1 MNVSSSGYTARVGN
15 RTYPVPEKNAGQAAA
30 YDSNGDKRVTLAEI
44 KANIGGLP
52 DGMTINKGDFAV
64 EIRQG
69 MLEQPSPHVDHYPS
83 SDEID
88 ARLKEMAQAH
98 PDKAR
103 LVTIGQSESGR
114 DIQALHVS
122 NNVNSADTSEKPS
135 VIVTGNVHAREW
147 TTNGAVS
154 GAAERLLNGAAP
166 EALENLEVWFVPN
179 VNPDGYDHSRNVD
192 PMWRK
197 NTSRDSSGEIVG
209 VDLNRNFPFNYRT
222 EGDTKRSSQDD
233 LGASDNPNLITY
245 RGPSPLSEKES
256 QVVKGLIDQE
266 SDAIGLLDV
275 HGFGNMLLISEG
287 KFDVSRAEY
296 DGIASAMNK
305 AMPRVDYAVL
315 TDADLYPTTGGLST
329 YADSQ
334 GLVGVTLEMGTSFQP
349 SPERG
354 DRSINQAAEGIVEFV
369 RQMEKRAGELA

>member
-1 MNVSSSGYTARVGN
+1 MNVSSGYTARVGN
-15 RTYPVPEKNAGQAAA
+15 RTYQVPEKNAGQAAA
-30 YDSNGDKRVTLAEI
+30 YDENGDKRITLSEI

-52 DGMTINKGDFAV
+52 NGLTLNKNDFAV

-69 MLEQPSPHVDHYPS
+69 MLEQPSPHVDHYPTA
-83 SDEID
+83 DEID
-88 ARLKEMAQAH
+88 ARLKSLADAH
-98 PDKAR
+98 PENAR
-103 LVTIGQSESGR
+103 LVSIGTSESGR
-114 DIQALHVS
+114 EIQALHIS
-122 NNVNSADTSEKPS
+122 ENVNSPETSAKPS
-135 VIVTGNVHAREW
+135 VIVTGNLHAREW

-154 GAAERLLNGAAP
+154 TAAERLLNGAAP
-166 EALENLEVWFVPN
+166 EALENLELWFVPN
-179 VNPDGYDHSRNVD
+179 ANPDGYEHSRNVD

-209 VDLNRNFPFNYRT
+209 VDLNRNFPYNYRT
-222 EGDTKRSSQDD
+222 AGDTKKSSQDD
-233 LGASDNPNLITY
+233 LGASDSPDLITY

-256 QVVKGLIDQE
+256 QVVKNLIDQE

-275 HGFGNMLLISEG
+275 HGFGNMILVSEG
-287 KFDVSRAEY
+287 KFDVPRSDY
-296 DGIASAMNK
+296 DQIAAAMNE

-349 SPERG
+349 SPKRG
-354 DRSINQAAEGIVEFV
+354 DRAVNQAAEGIVEFV
-369 RQMEKRAGELA
+369 RQMEQRAV